1 MQICIKKN
9 EKIIEKNENENE
21 NEKNLK
27 TENEKIKFFE
37 FIYSVEFNNLHEK
50 YKRIADSG
58 DINNMAIFL
67 SQNPYHPEG
76 VFIHVVYI
84 YTFVFVYI
92 YIYIYMQIFNHIHI
106 FLILQQINIDYDII
120 NK

>member
-1 MQICIKKN
+1 MQICTSKKN
-9 EKIIEKNENENE
+9 EKITEQNENE

-27 TENEKIKFFE
+27 TENEKIKNFE

-76 VFIHVVYI
+76 VNIYIIYVYI
-84 YTFVFVYI
+84 CFCICV
-92 YIYIYMQIFNHIHI
+92 HIHI
-106 FLILQQINIDYDII
+106 Y
-120 NK
+120 